1 LLQYNSIVR
10 KPEGK
15 SRIRYDLFDNIEEK
29 LKKKLKEGNE
39 HA

>member
-1 LLQYNSIVR
+1 MRNQKVKRESDTIF
-10 KPEGK
+10 
-15 SRIRYDLFDNIEEK
+15 FDNIDEK

>member
-1 LLQYNSIVR
+1 VYA

-15 SRIRYDLFDNIEEK
+15 SRIRYDLFDNIDEK